1 VVAEAGGTAGLAW
14 DERNRLRR
22 DTAGRDSRV
31 TAGFSALARGRPARR
46 GLRRGGAGGAGVDM
60 ASAAAMSRL
69 LPLAFTP
76 IARLFETV
84 RGHNPSLGC

>member
-60 ASAAAMSRL
+60 ASAAAGLHADRPALRDRAWAQPQSGL
-69 LPLAFTP
+69 L
-76 IARLFETV
+76 
-84 RGHNPSLGC
+84 